1 MRGDDSLRAV
11 EADCERGL
19 GHPDKAVDIIDQ
31 TQTQGMDLAEQVEL
45 VLVSSGARADLG
57 QNEVGLL
64 IVDDALAQLPA
75 DTDVELIRRLMFVK
89 VDRLRE
95 LGRTEEADEVDAQI
109 PDEIDDPDIVD
120 VSLFADADVDNKRTA
135 LRGMDTPL
143 VEAFDGLLLD
153 LDGTA

>member
-1 MRGDDSLRAV
+1 MSVGRVDVVRETTALTAYASGRYEEALREVRAVRRMRGDDSLRAV

-95 LGRTEEADEVDAQI
+95 LGRTEEADEVLTDRRASCR
-109 PDEIDDPDIVD
+109 ERV
-120 VSLFADADVDNKRTA
+120 
-135 LRGMDTPL
+135 
-143 VEAFDGLLLD
+143 
-153 LDGTA
+153 